1 MLDRVLGR
9 LPRQDN
15 PKGVV
20 GFDKADD
27 AGVYLLDDNTALVET
42 VDFFT
47 PIVDDPATFGAIAAA
62 NALSD
67 VYAMGGKPITALA
80 VACYPSNGDADVLEQ
95 IMAGGLAKIGEAGCA
110 VIGGHSVADDEIK
123 FGYAVIGLVH
133 PKNVRTNAG
142 AEVGDDLILTKRL
155 GTGVIATAL
164 KRGLASEEHVEAMI
178 GSMTALNA
186 AAGDAVGRQG
196 VHAAT
201 DITGFGLLGHAR
213 ELAEASNVG
222 LEIDHRKIAW
232 LPGALSYAEQGT
244 FPGGQKN
251 NRAFADCAVKV
262 DAGVPADIE
271 GLMYDPQTSGGM
283 LISAAP
289 EAVEGVLADL
299 SQAGV
304 PTAKIGVVVN
314 RTTPKI
320 RVF

>member
-1 MLDRVLGR
+1 M
-9 LPRQDN
+9 PRQDN
-15 PKGVV
+15 PKVLV
-20 GFDKADD
+20 GFEKSDD
-27 AGVYLLDDNTALVET
+27 AGVYLLDDSTALVET

-67 VYAMGGKPITALA
+67 VYAMGGRPITALA

>member
-15 PKGVV
+15 PKVVV